1 MNSTR
6 FRELATATGPFA
18 TIYIDDSHNTED
30 AAHTVELRW
39 RALRAELESAGADP
53 AVVESIGTTLLDGTP
68 AVGPSGRALIAGP
81 GGVLLD
87 EHLSRPP
94 VTPVARYSPVPYLV
108 PLIEHGTSAPRHV
121 IAAVDHAGADIE
133 LFEAGGSTMRRET
146 VEGEGYPIHH
156 AAGAESPGYGDPQ
169 QRSDEQN
176 RKNIRQI
183 ADRLTAI
190 VDADTPE
197 IVFVIGELSSL
208 SDLRAA
214 APERLAERLV
224 DLQLGARDSGIA
236 DEDIRKAVTSELELR
251 QNRTMADA
259 AEGLQAGLGH
269 DPALAAEGL
278 TAVCGALRNGEVE
291 TLVIGDVEDAVVFDG
306 GDAAGG
312 LASVAPTPEN
322 LSELGVPPERTLRA
336 DEALPMAAVL
346 TGADLVRIDERIS
359 PRDGIGA
366 VLRYAPR
373 TSADD

>member
-1 MNSTR
+1 MDSTR

-18 TIYIDDSHNTED
+18 TIYIDDSHNTEN
-30 AAHTVELRW
+30 AAHSVELRW
-39 RALRAELESAGADP
+39 RALREELESAGADA
-53 AVVESIGTTLLDGTP
+53 AVVETIGTTLLDGTP
-68 AVGPSGRALIAGP
+68 AVGPSGRAVIAGP
-81 GGVLLD
+81 DGVLLD
-87 EHLSRPP
+87 EHLIRPP

-108 PLIEHGTSAPRHV
+108 PLVEHGTSAPRHV

-133 LFEAGGSTMRRET
+133 LVEAGGSLLTRET

-183 ADRLTAI
+183 ADRLTEI
-190 VDADTPE
+190 VDADQPE
-197 IVFVIGELSSL
+197 IVFVIGELSSM
-208 SDLRAA
+208 SDLRSA
-214 APERLAERLV
+214 APDRLAERLI
-224 DLQLGARDSGIA
+224 DFQLGARDSGIA
-236 DEDIRKAVTSELELR
+236 DDAIRAAVTTELGLR

-259 AEGLQAGLGH
+259 AESLQAGLGH
-269 DPALAAEGL
+269 EPALAVEGL

-291 TLVIGDVEDAVVFDG
+291 TLIIGDLDDTTVFDG

-312 LASVAPTPEN
+312 LATVAPTPEN

-346 TGADLVRIDERIS
+346 TGAGLVRIDERIS
-359 PRDGIGA
+359 PRDGVGA

-373 TSADD
+373 TPAGN

>member
-30 AAHTVELRW
+30 AAHTMELRW
-39 RALRAELESAGADP
+39 RALREELESAGADA
-53 AVVESIGTTLLDGTP
+53 AVVESIGNALLDGAP
-68 AVGPSGRALIAGP
+68 AVGPSGRAVIAGP
-81 GGVLLD
+81 DGVLLD
-87 EHLSRPP
+87 QHLIRPP
-94 VTPVARYSPVPYLV
+94 VTSVARYSPVPYLV
-108 PLIEHGTSAPRHV
+108 PLVEHGTSAPRHV

-133 LFEAGGSTMRRET
+133 LFEAGGSSLMRES
-146 VEGEGYPIHH
+146 VEKEGYPIHH

-190 VDADTPE
+190 VDSDNPE
-197 IVFVIGELSSL
+197 LVFVIGELSSM
-208 SDLRAA
+208 SDLRST

-236 DEDIRKAVTSELELR
+236 DDDVRKAVTTELELR

-259 AEGLQAGLGH
+259 AESLQAGLGH
-269 DPALAAEGL
+269 RPAVAVEGL

-291 TLVIGDVEDAVVFDG
+291 TLIIGDLGDATVFDG

-312 LASVAPTPEN
+312 LATIAPTAEN
-322 LSELGVPPERTLRA
+322 LSELGLAPERTLRA
-336 DEALPMAAVL
+336 DEALPVAAVL
-346 TGADLVRIDERIS
+346 TGADLVRIDERVA